1 VSDAFIIAG
10 QIHLAADEYERWLA
24 SPAPDPDSI
33 DDWDAMYRGWFW
45 KTRSAG
51 TQWKPSSTTIE
62 GVLTRT
68 LGFARNRP
76 FVVLL
81 RYRED
86 HFDFYI
92 MSVMG
97 NDDAMFEEL
106 FAVFRAASSFRRADG
121 TDVILYWPALSGQ
134 IDFGAML
141 ATALVRNNTC
151 EFADA
156 ASLAMAGLD
165 FDAVQERYAHL
176 EVWYTAYWDD
186 GFDEDSSAPRP
197 EAWARPQFV
206 DRRFIDGG

>member
-1 VSDAFIIAG
+1 
-10 QIHLAADEYERWLA
+10 
-24 SPAPDPDSI
+24 
-33 DDWDAMYRGWFW
+33 
-45 KTRSAG
+45 
-51 TQWKPSSTTIE
+51 KPSSTTIE
-62 GVLTRT
+62 GVLTRA
-68 LGFARNRP
+68 LGFARNRS

-92 MSVMG
+92 MSVMR
-97 NDDAMFEEL
+97 NDDTMIQGL
-106 FAVFRAASSFRRADG
+106 FAMFRAASSLRRD
-121 TDVILYWPALSGQ
+121 DHSDLLLDSPALSSQ
-134 IDFGAML
+134 IVYCAML
-141 ATALVRNNTC
+141 DTALVRTNTC